1 MKKNTILL
9 VVLMVSLLT
18 INVKAEEATAPTL
31 SKNHLTVSVG
41 YGSRDLSFEDPDF
54 PTLDTEGDSAVKLEL
69 SYLRS
74 ITDKFRVGVSFLS
87 GTSYKGDL
95 VFIDQDINR
104 FSTFTSTD
112 NIALETKD
120 NGSVNLLLEYDFY
133 SVNKFTFFASTQIG
147 ISMYSSTNDTN
158 YNVIETDNATGAILD
173 DNVDSDSYSQ
183 TESTTGLNYGLAV
196 GANYAINDKLTLTNK
211 LGYNLKSN
219 IDALTYDN
227 GTITEGQFSGEAS
240 YLVGLRYSF

>member
-1 MKKNTILL
+1 
-9 VVLMVSLLT
+9 MVSLLT

-41 YGSRDLSFEDPDF
+41 YGSRDYNLEYPNGEKSPNFKENSP
-54 PTLDTEGDSAVKLEL
+54 VRLEL

-87 GTSYKGDL
+87 GTSYKYEESETSSSNASMN
-95 VFIDQDINR
+95 FITGESTTRTDTDI
-104 FSTFTSTD
+104 TKV
-112 NIALETKD
+112 ETKD

-133 SVNKFTFFASTQIG
+133 SVNKFTFFASTNLG
-147 ISMYSSTNDTN
+147 LSMYKSTDDYNTTSIITNDQ
-158 YNVIETDNATGAILD
+158 TGAI
-173 DNVDSDSYSQ
+173 VSEPEFYPYSQ

-219 IDALTYDN
+219 FDALTFD
-227 GTITEGQFSGEAS
+227 GGFIEEGQFSGEAS